1 LLKSKDRRA
10 AALGNYYIGVDLGG
24 TKIATGA
31 ADATGR
37 ILVRDLRPTEAEKG
51 TDVSIANIKASIRQ
65 VLNELGGD
73 SHVRGIGIGS
83 PGPLSAEKGI
93 VYSSPNLGWNH
104 VPIRQILEDEF
115 GIRVKLEN
123 DANVAGLAEW
133 RFGSGEQCRNMIYV
147 TVSTGIGGGIIV
159 DGQLLVGSLGFAGE
173 IGHMTVVENGP
184 LCGCGRR
191 GCLETLA
198 SGTAIGRKAREIA
211 RLDVPTSMSDLVD
224 GEIDRIDSV
233 VVSKAD
239 AAGDPYAREIL
250 DEAIRYL
257 SIGLGNL
264 VTVFNP
270 DRIVIGGGVS
280 NIGDRLFEPL
290 RRMILSRAIRES
302 AAHVEI
308 LRAKLGADVGV
319 LGAICLVVD

>member
-1 LLKSKDRRA
+1 MGS
-10 AALGNYYIGVDLGG
+10 YYIGVDLGG

-37 ILVRDLRPTEAEKG
+37 ILVRELRPTEAEKG
-51 TDVSIANIKASIRQ
+51 TDASISNIKASIRQ
-65 VLNELGGD
+65 VLNDLGGD
-73 SHVRGIGIGS
+73 SEVRGIGIGS
-83 PGPLSAEKGI
+83 PGPLSADEGI
-93 VYSSPNLGWNH
+93 VYSSPNLGWKH
-104 VPIRQILEDEF
+104 VPIRRILEDEF

-133 RFGSGEQCRNMIYV
+133 RFGAGEQCRNMIYV
-147 TVSTGIGGGIIV
+147 TVSTGIGGGIIA
-159 DGQLLVGSLGFAGE
+159 DGRLLVGTLGFAGE
-173 IGHMTVVENGP
+173 VGHMTVVENGP

-191 GCLETLA
+191 GCLEALA
-198 SGTAIGRKAREIA
+198 SGTAIGRKGREIA
-211 RLDVPTSMSDLVD
+211 RLGVQTSIRDLVD
-224 GEIDRIDSV
+224 GDIDRIDAV

-239 AAGDPYAREIL
+239 AAGDPWAREIL

-280 NIGDRLFEPL
+280 NIGDRLFDPL
-290 RRMILSRAIRES
+290 KRMILTRGIRES
-302 AAHVEI
+302 AAHVQI
-308 LRAKLGADVGV
+308 LRAKLGGDVGI